1 MGKHW
6 PSKKTIEKFLF
17 LLNNKYPKYYSYQ
30 GRKIS
35 KQSSLPN
42 KNLINKFYNDY
53 SLDRDVIEFLT
64 SDKINKKINIP
75 DHYNITNVEIGF
87 GNGEFLIKNA
97 ISRPNE
103 LFIGIEVYLNGVA
116 KVLESILDFRLKNI
130 MLSNLN
136 SFYFLEAMPHKSVD
150 KIFLINPDPW
160 NKKKHHKRRLM
171 SYKTISLLNKII
183 KSKDSI
189 YMTTDSIG
197 YLRDTVNLLSE
208 YKDSFGTF
216 SLSKLKKNEELYGIS
231 KYQRKAIEKGG
242 EIYLLTF

>member
-1 MGKHW
+1 MK
-6 PSKKTIEKFLF
+6 
-17 LLNNKYPKYYSYQ
+17 NKYPKYYSFH

-35 KQSSLPN
+35 KKISLPR
-42 KNLINKFYNDY
+42 KNLINKFYNDF
-53 SLDRDVIEFLT
+53 SFDQDVIECLNN
-64 SDKINKKINIP
+64 DKINRKIDIP
-75 DHYNITNVEIGF
+75 NRYDITNIEIGF

-103 LFIGIEVYLNGVA
+103 LFIGVEVYLNGIA
-116 KVLESILDFRLKNI
+116 KVLESILDFGLKNI

-136 SFYFLEAMPHKSVD
+136 SFYFLEAMPYKSID

-171 SYKTISLLNKII
+171 SYKIISLLKKII
-183 KSKDSI
+183 KSKNSI
-189 YMTTDSIG
+189 YMTTDSPG
-197 YLRDTVNLLSE
+197 YLRDTVSLLSK

>member
-1 MGKHW
+1 MK
-6 PSKKTIEKFLF
+6 
-17 LLNNKYPKYYSYQ
+17 NKYPKYYSFQ

-35 KQSSLPN
+35 KKISLPK
-42 KNLINKFYNDY
+42 KNLINKFYNDF
-53 SLDRDVIEFLT
+53 SFDQDVIEYLNN
-64 SDKINKKINIP
+64 DKINRKIDIP
-75 DHYNITNVEIGF
+75 DRYDITNIEIGF

-97 ISRPNE
+97 ISKPNE
-103 LFIGIEVYLNGVA
+103 LFIGIEVYLNGIA
-116 KVLESILDFRLKNI
+116 KVLKSILDFRLKNI
-130 MLSNLN
+130 ILSNLN
-136 SFYFLEAMPHKSVD
+136 SFYFLEAMPHNSVD

-171 SYKTISLLNKII
+171 SYKTITLLNKII
-183 KSKDSI
+183 KSKNSI

-197 YLRDTVNLLSE
+197 YLRDTVNLLSK

>member
-1 MGKHW
+1 MQ
-6 PSKKTIEKFLF
+6 
-17 LLNNKYPKYYSYQ
+17 NKYPKYYSFH

-35 KQSSLPN
+35 KKISLPR
-42 KNLINKFYNDY
+42 KNLINKFYNDF
-53 SLDRDVIEFLT
+53 SFDQDVIECLNN
-64 SDKINKKINIP
+64 DKINRKIDIP
-75 DHYNITNVEIGF
+75 NRYDITNIEIGF

-97 ISRPNE
+97 VSRPNE
-103 LFIGIEVYLNGVA
+103 LFIGVEVYLNGIA
-116 KVLESILDFRLKNI
+116 KVLESILDFGLKNI

-136 SFYFLEAMPHKSVD
+136 SFYFLEAMPYKSID

-171 SYKTISLLNKII
+171 SYKIISLLKKII
-183 KSKDSI
+183 KSKNSI
-189 YMTTDSIG
+189 YMTTDSPG
-197 YLRDTVNLLSE
+197 YLRDTVSLLSK

-242 EIYLLTF
+242 EIYLLTL